1 MRKRASAAVIG
12 LAIAGVSMFATG
24 SASSHGYTDSPISRQ
39 KLCADGAVTG
49 CGNIQW
55 EPQSVEGPK
64 GFPAA
69 GPADGAICAGGN
81 SGFAQLDDPRGGNW
95 PATQVTAGQ
104 GYSFRWQFTAR
115 HSTSDFRYYITK
127 DGWDSTKPLTRAAL
141 ESQPFMTVPYGNQQP
156 PATLTHQGAMPTQKT
171 GKHVILAVWNVADTG
186 NAFYACSD
194 VKF

>member
-12 LAIAGVSMFATG
+12 LAIAGVSMFATS

-39 KLCADGAVTG
+39 KLCAEGVVTG
-49 CGNIQW
+49 CGSIQW

-69 GPADGAICAGGN
+69 GPQDGQICSGGN
-81 SGFAQLDDPRGGNW
+81 SGFAELDDPRGGDW
-95 PATQVTAGQ
+95 PATDVTAGQ
-104 GYSFRWQFTAR
+104 DYSFRWQFTAR
-115 HSTSDFRYYITK
+115 HATSDFNYYITK
-127 DGWDSTKPLTRAAL
+127 DGWDSTKPLTRADL
-141 ESQPFMTVPYGNQQP
+141 ESQPFLTVPYNNQQP
-156 PATLTHQGAMPTQKT
+156 PATLTHQGTLPAKT
-171 GKHVILAVWNVADTG
+171 GKHLILAVWNVADTA